1 MLEFFKNITILI
13 LHKLIEL
20 IEKYEY
26 RNLNLDEN
34 DISKKILN
42 SLPLGNIKAL
52 SDTGFEEATYIHIT
66 QPYTTYKLI
75 TKNHQLEC
83 ADNHIVFDENFNEIF
98 VKDLNLNTKIQTES
112 GIEEVISVKKM
123 RFKSS
128 MFDLSI
134 NHINHRY
141 YTNGILSHNT
151 ISSAIMMLHFV
162 LFNNN
167 KNVLVTANKLDT
179 AVEVLDKIGEIYQRL
194 PFFLQQGI
202 LNWNQKFRVFENKSR
217 IKGFATTKTASI
229 GQSADFLYLDEF
241 AYLPDNIA
249 DKFYKSV
256 FPTIA
261 NIENSKIIITST
273 PNGFNLFHKLLVEA
287 EKPEGE
293 KSSYVAKR
301 VYWWQVPKRFV
312 TYVRLNTKKLQD
324 VELEPE
330 VVLEHF
336 KKRFPNNNS
345 ELYYNDELKKWV
357 INVYNST
364 DCSEDDV
371 TREIVNDIRIPEI
384 AEITTWKK
392 ETIKDIGGEEAF
404 NQEFDLRFIN
414 SSRSLLDEA
423 LLDEINKNKKP
434 YEWKSIQEFDTKL
447 KFSYLD
453 LKWTTDD
460 EKYKPE
466 ARKDYKIV
474 LSVDVAE
481 GLGLD
486 YSVINIF
493 KMIPKP
499 THIIESQKANYK
511 NIVDFIR
518 LEQIGIYRCNLVS
531 VAQLAE
537 LLYLLVFEHF
547 NQDNVKIV
555 LEVNTYGNELLAH
568 LPNVFEGNNE
578 YGSSVFY
585 RFKHR
590 SDALEEKIGLK
601 VGDNK
606 NLMVKDYQ
614 DKLQD
619 RSIVVSE
626 HETIQEMTTFIKHT
640 TSAGNVRYAADG
652 SAHDD
657 AVMTIVNMTSV
668 FGKNDFKGLVEEF
681 LEDYP
686 DTQLKTLIDNI
697 LNNIQSNSDG
707 PDYKQ
712 LLEIRRRKMSNNKR
726 NQEARKGWGLDSDN
740 SYESKR
746 Y

>member
-1 MLEFFKNITILI
+1 MSKQIIWNTRMIEEAAEKINNGFVLSRIENPFYENTIGLRKAGLTFRMSAAEI
-13 LHKLIEL
+13 DEYVKCKMDVQYFA
-20 IEKYEY
+20 EKYCWVKGEKGEPVKLKLRDY
-26 RNLNLDEN
+26 QKEILDN
-34 DISKKILN
+34 FFNNRFNILMA
-42 SLPLGNIKAL
+42 SRQ
-52 SDTGFEEATYIHIT
+52 TG
-66 QPYTTYKLI
+66 K
-75 TKNHQLEC
+75 
-83 ADNHIVFDENFNEIF
+83 
-98 VKDLNLNTKIQTES
+98 
-112 GIEEVISVKKM
+112 
-123 RFKSS
+123 
-128 MFDLSI
+128 
-134 NHINHRY
+134 
-141 YTNGILSHNT
+141 T
-151 ISSAIMMLHFV
+151 ISSSIMMLHFV

-179 AVEVLDKIGEIYQRL
+179 AVEVLDKMIEIYQRL

-202 LNWNQKFRVFENKSR
+202 LNWNQKFMVFENKSR

-273 PNGFNLFHKLLVEA
+273 PNGFNLFHKLLMEA

-301 VYWWQVPKRFV
+301 VYWWQVPKRFI
-312 TYVRLNTKKLQD
+312 TYVRLNTKKLEEFNITGEQ
-324 VELEPE
+324 
-330 VVLEHF
+330 VLKHLQE
-336 KKRFPNNNS
+336 RFPNNNS

-357 INVYNST
+357 INIFNST
-364 DCSEDDV
+364 DCSEDDII
-371 TREIVNDIRIPEI
+371 RETIGEIKLPQI

-423 LLDEINKNKKP
+423 LIDELTRNKKSYQWQP
-434 YEWKSIQEFDTKL
+434 IDEFYKKL
-447 KFSYLD
+447 RISYQD
-453 LKWTTDD
+453 LKWNNDTDV
-460 EKYKPE
+460 YNPQL
-466 ARKDYKIV
+466 RKDYKIIM
-474 LSVDVAE
+474 SIDVAE

-493 KMIPKP
+493 KMTPKP
-499 THIIESQKANYK
+499 ISLIESQKANYK
-511 NIVDFIR
+511 GIVDFIR
-518 LEQIGIYRCNLVS
+518 LEQIGIYRCNIIS
-531 VAQLAE
+531 VADLAE
-537 LLYLLVFEHF
+537 IVYLLSFEHF
-547 NQDNVKIV
+547 EQDNVKIV

-568 LPNVFEGNNE
+568 LPNVFGGNNE

-590 SDALEEKIGLK
+590 VDALEEKIGIK

-626 HETIQEMTTFIKHT
+626 QETIQEMTTFIKHT

-652 SAHDD
+652 SSHDD
-657 AVMTIVNMTSV
+657 TVMTLVNMTSV
-668 FGKNDFKGLVEEF
+668 FGKNDFKGLVEDI
-681 LEDYP
+681 LDNMN
-686 DTQLKTLIDNI
+686 DTQIKNIIDEVLKRTEFIE
-697 LNNIQSNSDG
+697 G
-707 PDYKQ
+707 VDYKQ
-712 LLEIRRRKMSNNKR
+712 LLDIRKRHLSSNRRI
-726 NQEARKGWGLDSDN
+726 QEARKGWGL
-740 SYESKR
+740 E
-746 Y
+746 

>member
-42 SLPLGNIKAL
+42 SLPLGNIKAF

-98 VKDLNLNTKIQTES
+98 VKDLNLITKIQTES

-466 ARKDYKIV
+466 ARKDYKIL

-518 LEQIGIYRCNLVS
+518 LEQIGMYRCNLVS
-531 VAQLAE
+531 VAQLSE

-681 LEDYP
+681 LENYP
-686 DTQLKTLIDNI
+686 DTQLKSLIDNI
-697 LNNIQSNSDG
+697 LNNIQANSDG

-726 NQEARKGWGLDSDN
+726 NQEARKGWGLGS
-740 SYESKR
+740 
-746 Y
+746 

>member
-1 MLEFFKNITILI
+1 M
-13 LHKLIEL
+13 
-20 IEKYEY
+20 
-26 RNLNLDEN
+26 
-34 DISKKILN
+34 
-42 SLPLGNIKAL
+42 
-52 SDTGFEEATYIHIT
+52 
-66 QPYTTYKLI
+66 
-75 TKNHQLEC
+75 
-83 ADNHIVFDENFNEIF
+83 
-98 VKDLNLNTKIQTES
+98 
-112 GIEEVISVKKM
+112 
-123 RFKSS
+123 
-128 MFDLSI
+128 
-134 NHINHRY
+134 
-141 YTNGILSHNT
+141 
-151 ISSAIMMLHFV
+151 
-162 LFNNN
+162 
-167 KNVLVTANKLDT
+167 
-179 AVEVLDKIGEIYQRL
+179 
-194 PFFLQQGI
+194 
-202 LNWNQKFRVFENKSR
+202 
-217 IKGFATTKTASI
+217 
-229 GQSADFLYLDEF
+229 
-241 AYLPDNIA
+241 
-249 DKFYKSV
+249 
-256 FPTIA
+256 
-261 NIENSKIIITST
+261 
-273 PNGFNLFHKLLVEA
+273 EA
-287 EKPEGE
+287 EKSEGE
-293 KSSYVAKR
+293 KSSYVPKR

-312 TYVRLNTKKLQD
+312 TYVRLHPKKIQD
-324 VELEPE
+324 CEIEPE
-330 VVLEHF
+330 AVLNHF
-336 KKRFPNNNS
+336 KNRFPNNNS
-345 ELYYNDELKKWV
+345 ELSYNDELKKWV
-357 INVYNST
+357 VTVFNNV

-371 TREIVNDIRIPEI
+371 IREIIDGIKIPEI

-434 YEWKSIQEFDTKL
+434 YEWKSIQEFDNKL

-499 THIIESQKANYK
+499 QHVIESQKANYK

-531 VAQLAE
+531 VSQLAE
-537 LLYLLVFEHF
+537 LLYVLVFEHF

-568 LPNVFEGNNE
+568 LPNVFEGNNQ

-590 SDALEEKIGLK
+590 ADALEEKIGLK
-601 VGDNK
+601 VGENK

-614 DKLQD
+614 DRLQD

-652 SAHDD
+652 SSHDD
-657 AVMTIVNMTSV
+657 TVMTIVNMTSI

-686 DTQLKTLIDNI
+686 DTQLKSLIDNI
-697 LNNIQSNSDG
+697 LNNIQGTEG

-712 LLEIRRRKMSNNKR
+712 LLEIRRRKMSSNKR
-726 NQEARKGWGLDSDN
+726 QQEARKGWGLDSNDYGN
-740 SYESKR
+740 RKY
-746 Y
+746 